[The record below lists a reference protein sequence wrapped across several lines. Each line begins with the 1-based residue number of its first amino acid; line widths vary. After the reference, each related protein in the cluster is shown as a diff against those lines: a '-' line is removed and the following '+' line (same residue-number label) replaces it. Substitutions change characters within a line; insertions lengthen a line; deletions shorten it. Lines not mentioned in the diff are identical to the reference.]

1 MRSFLLTSLV
11 SLAIPEITQGHPYHG
26 THSLTRRAVNLD
38 SFRMKIPV
46 TYKNAKEVGSD
57 PTINSLI
64 RRASIEDTA
73 TDLVKATVPGAS
85 FRLIQSYVGTN
96 GIAHFYFK
104 QTAHGIDIDNG
115 DFNVNVSV
123 ASVYLFIAMNSIT

>member
-1 MRSFLLTSLV
+1 MRSFFLTSLV
-11 SLAIPEITQGHPYHG
+11 SLAILDITLGHPYHG
-26 THSLTRRAVNLD
+26 THTLKRRAVNLD

-46 TYKNAKEVGSD
+46 AYKNAKEVRSD
-57 PTINSLI
+57 PTINSLA

-73 TDLVKATVPGAS
+73 TDLVKTTVPGAS

-123 ASVYLFIAMNSIT
+123 ASVQPFLLRTQ